1 MDNVPGKTQTERTP
15 EQAVPSFSPKLTTT
29 DWNDEWIR
37 LQDFRKAFDDSSFWD
52 KKAPNFHKSMEPNDY
67 VLGFIECAE
76 LEDGD
81 VVFDMGCGNGAIA
94 IPLAL
99 AGHKVIACDFSKGML
114 SQLEDA
120 KAKAES
126 ESGRALDIEIHRLSW
141 QDDWKSYGIEPKCA
155 DVALASRSIA
165 THDLG
170 ESLEKLSNVARR
182 RCSVTLPTGSSPRT
196 DEHILSAIG
205 VQNHLGRD
213 YIYAFMI
220 LAQMGYYPEVSYIP
234 STRKNNY
241 EDFDEAF
248 SSLSRMVEDASRGYL
263 NDSEIKDAIRRLE
276 IWLQDELVDN
286 PDAGRENTHGETE
299 GALMLKCGRLATWA
313 DIAWNV
319 CDTHQRLSV

>member
-1 MDNVPGKTQTERTP
+1 MKAG
-15 EQAVPSFSPKLTTT
+15 PSFAPKLTTT
-29 DWNDEWIR
+29 DWGDEWIR
-37 LQDFRKAFDDSSFWD
+37 LQEFRKAFDDSSFWD
-52 KKAPNFHKSMEPNDY
+52 KKAANFHKSMEPNDY
-67 VLGFIECAE
+67 VTGFIDCAK
-76 LEDGD
+76 LEPGD

-99 AGHKVIACDFSKGML
+99 AGYKVIACDFSRGML

-120 KAKAES
+120 KSRAED
-126 ESGRALDIEIHRLSW
+126 ESGRPLDIEIHHMSW
-141 QDDWKSYGIEPKCA
+141 QDDWESHGINPKCA

-170 ESLEKLSNVARR
+170 ESLGKLTSVARR

-220 LAQMGYYPEVSYIP
+220 LVQMGYYPEVSYIP

-241 EDFDEAF
+241 KDFDEAF
-248 SSLSRMVEDASRGYL
+248 DSLSRMVEDASRGYL
-263 NDSEIKDAIRRLE
+263 SNDEINDAIRRLE
-276 IWLQDELVDN
+276 DWLQDELVDN
-286 PDAGRENTHGETE
+286 PDAGHENTHGETE
-299 GALMLKCGRLATWA
+299 GRLMLRGGRMATWA
-313 DIAWNV
+313 DIAWNIG
-319 CDTHQRLSV
+319 DTHQKLDI